1 MHLTDKIRAWMS
13 VNNIDFDT
21 YTTSEMYSLFVKN
34 TTNYNTT
41 YKNFQRILH
50 FIQFG
55 NGHVLG
61 KKKKTQTVM
70 RKCTKCHK
78 DFKTEVDS
86 LRIPYSTRCDKCKE
100 AEKTLTKYYEKLGG
114 VRQ

>member
-1 MHLTDKIRAWMS
+1 MHLTDKIRNWMC

-41 YKNFQRILH
+41 YKSFQRILY

-55 NGHVLG
+55 NGHVVG

-70 RKCTKCHK
+70 RICTHCHK
-78 DFKTEVDS
+78 EFETEIDS
-86 LRIPYSTRCDKCKE
+86 FGIPYSTRCSNCKTNE
-100 AEKTLTKYYEKLGG
+100 
-114 VRQ
+114 